1 MENKSRKDISSA
13 GMDKKVEKKMWTP
26 RRIGMLA
33 GGLLLLSFFI
43 YAFVF
48 MDTRSTLNV
57 EREKLTVST
66 VQEQAFQ
73 ESIPVTG
80 TVQPI
85 QTIYLDALEG
95 GVVENIYLE
104 SGTMVEEGETIL
116 TLSNSDLQ
124 LSVLNQTSSIYDQ
137 INQTR
142 NSRLNIEQNTLS
154 LKQQLAAAEN
164 ELEINKANYNR
175 LKKLYERN
183 KGLVSEQA
191 YLEAKEN
198 YNYQQK
204 RHNLLYESFQQDS
217 IKAKRQL
224 QQIDESLD
232 RMEQSLQAVQQ
243 ILDRLVV
250 KAPIAGQ
257 LSTIELNPGQSIS
270 RGERIGQVDIL
281 DSFRIRVSI
290 DEYHLS
296 RITRGL
302 KGTFDF
308 AGQTYNLEITKVYPV
323 VENGQFQVDME
334 FTDSSPDELTRGQSL
349 RVRLQLSEQS
359 TQALVL
365 SRGGFYQQTGGNWVF
380 KVSRDGERALRH
392 SVELGRQN
400 PEYFEV
406 LSGLQAGDKVI
417 TSSYD
422 TFGDNEVLNLE

>member
-1 MENKSRKDISSA
+1 MVNNSSKNLSSA
-13 GMDKKVEKKMWTP
+13 GMDKRISKKKWTTK
-26 RRIGMLA
+26 RMAMLA
-33 GGLLLLSFFI
+33 GGAVIIALFL
-43 YAFVF
+43 YAFIF
-48 MDTRSTLNV
+48 MDMRSTLNV
-57 EREKLTVST
+57 EKEKLTIST
-66 VQEQAFQ
+66 VQEQTFQ
-73 ESIPVTG
+73 EFITVTG
-80 TVQPI
+80 TIQPI

-104 SGTMVEEGETIL
+104 SGTMVEKGETIL

-137 INQTR
+137 INQAR

-164 ELEINKANYNR
+164 ERALSRANYQR
-175 LKKLYERN
+175 QEKLHEKN
-183 KGLVSEQA
+183 SGLISEQA

-198 YNYQQK
+198 FEYQQK
-204 RHNLLYESFQQDS
+204 RYNLLYESFQQDS
-217 IKAKRQL
+217 IKAESQL

-232 RMEQSLQAVQQ
+232 RMQQSLHAVQQ
-243 ILDRLVV
+243 IMDRLVV
-250 KAPIAGQ
+250 KAPISGQ

-281 DSFRIRVSI
+281 DDFKIRVGI

-296 RITRGL
+296 RITHGL
-302 KGTFDF
+302 EGSFEFD
-308 AGQTYNLEITKVYPV
+308 GETHELEITKIYPV

-334 FTDSSPDELTRGQSL
+334 FVNEAPSGLTRGQT
-349 RVRLQLSEQS
+349 VRIRLELGESSE
-359 TQALVL
+359 AVL
-365 SRGGFYQQTGGNWVF
+365 LPRGGFYQATGGNWVF
-380 KVSRDGERALRH
+380 RVTEGGDAAVRQPIQ
-392 SVELGRQN
+392 LGRQN

-406 LSGLQAGDKVI
+406 LSGLQPGDKVI